1 VRPDD
6 IAYQILRWSGGLVLL
21 AMSVWKL
28 VVTDYWIGLYMP
40 SDGTISSVILFST
53 ALLGLFLGSFLL
65 LDLRVQRVALVTF
78 ALLFATMGLLVVQLS
93 EPLIEPLIR
102 DLGLLA
108 LYAALVFMADG
119 REPDGLISIYIDR

>member
-6 IAYQILRWSGGLVLL
+6 IAYEILRWSGGLVLL

-108 LYAALVFMADG
+108 LYAALVFMADT